1 MKVQECMTRDVKML
15 TPDQT
20 IQEAAQCMAECDVGA
35 VPVGNDERLLGIV
48 TDRDIAVRAICH
60 GKGPDTKVQDVMTK
74 EIKYCFE
81 DEEIEHVAQNMG
93 DIQVRRLPV
102 MNRQKRLVGILSLGD
117 IAIGNTD
124 RETVGDTLG
133 GISRHGGERSQSNV
147 DARH

>member
-1 MKVQECMTRDVKML
+1 MTKNVRTL
-15 TPDQT
+15 TPEQT
-20 IQEAAQCMAECDVGA
+20 IREAAQCMAECDVGA
-35 VPVGNDERLLGIV
+35 VPIGSGDRLVGII
-48 TDRDIAVRAICH
+48 TDRDIAVRAVCE
-60 GKGPDTKVQDVMTK
+60 GKGADTRIREVMTQD
-74 EIKYCFE
+74 IKYCFDDE
-81 DEEIEHVAQNMG
+81 DIEHVAQNMG

-133 GISRHGGERSQSNV
+133 GISRQGSRSTEAGA